1 MSLLTGADLLYSAG
15 VRVAYRVCARVT
27 NSAASGI
34 TSGSQRIPPTV
45 GDRLEPSLVPSK
57 LGSALAAG
65 LPDALDEIAM
75 LFRDKWPAFAQFLDE
90 DRSEVLGAIEGPTL
104 ELVARAEAG
113 ESVDQ
118 LSEPLPELVTLLFTE
133 VGAGQYREGRHLS
146 DLLAA
151 YRVAARV
158 GWRHLGRIA
167 TAAGA
172 SAETLAALADE
183 MFVLVDALASA
194 TADGYVAEHAEQ
206 ASSRERQRE
215 ELAELLL
222 ADRSST
228 GAVRELAAAC
238 RWRLPASAALV
249 LVHAD
254 EPAAPAM
261 LRRLGPES
269 LPVRWGSL
277 LGAIVPDSS
286 GPGQRDRLAS
296 TLAGVPAV
304 VGPTVPLDRL
314 PGAVRI
320 TETASRLSR
329 DGVLT
334 GDPLFVDE
342 HLDTI
347 IVHRDRD
354 LLTALRR
361 RVLVPLDGCS
371 PTARRRLEQTLAAWL
386 RYGGDRAAVAADL
399 HVHPQTVRYRLKQL
413 RELFGSDL
421 DGDPDTRLRLT
432 LALAWG
438 PPHDGGADAAR

>member
-1 MSLLTGADLLYSAG
+1 
-15 VRVAYRVCARVT
+15 
-27 NSAASGI
+27 
-34 TSGSQRIPPTV
+34 
-45 GDRLEPSLVPSK
+45 
-57 LGSALAAG
+57 
-65 LPDALDEIAM
+65 
-75 LFRDKWPAFAQFLDE
+75 
-90 DRSEVLGAIEGPTL
+90 
-104 ELVARAEAG
+104 
-113 ESVDQ
+113 
-118 LSEPLPELVTLLFTE
+118 
-133 VGAGQYREGRHLS
+133 
-146 DLLAA
+146 
-151 YRVAARV
+151 V

-222 ADRSST
+222 SDRSST
-228 GAVRELAAAC
+228 AAVRDLAAAC
-238 RWRLPASAALV
+238 RWRLPGSAALV
-249 LVHAD
+249 LVDAD
-254 EPAAPAM
+254 DPAAPATI
-261 LRRLGPES
+261 RRLGPES

-277 LGAIVPDSS
+277 LGAIVPDSA

-320 TETASRLSR
+320 TETAVRLRR
-329 DGVLT
+329 DGVLPS
-334 GDPLFVDE
+334 DPLFVDE

-354 LLTALRR
+354 LLGALRR
-361 RVLVPLDGCS
+361 RALVPLDECS
-371 PTARRRLEQTLAAWL
+371 PGARRRLEQTLAAWL
-386 RYGGDRAAVAADL
+386 RHGGDRGAVAADL
-399 HVHPQTVRYRLKQL
+399 QIHPQTVRYRLKQL
-413 RELFGSDL
+413 RELFGPDL

-438 PPHDGGADAAR
+438 PPHQSGD

>member
-1 MSLLTGADLLYSAG
+1 MGAG
-15 VRVAYRVCARVT
+15 
-27 NSAASGI
+27 
-34 TSGSQRIPPTV
+34 
-45 GDRLEPSLVPSK
+45 LEPSIVPSK
-57 LGSALAAG
+57 LGTALTAG
-65 LPDALDEIAM
+65 LSDALDEIAM

-90 DRSEVLGAIEGPTL
+90 DRSEVLGAIRGPTL
-104 ELVARAEAG
+104 ELVARAESG

-118 LSEPLPELVTLLFTE
+118 LAEPLPELVTLLFTE
-133 VGAGQYREGRHLS
+133 VGAAQYREGRHLS

-183 MFVLVDALASA
+183 MFVLVDALTSA

-228 GAVRELAAAC
+228 VAVRELAAAC
-238 RWRLPASAALV
+238 RWRLPGSAALV
-249 LVHAD
+249 LVDAD
-254 EPAAPAM
+254 NPAAPAM
-261 LRRLGPES
+261 IRRLGPES

-277 LGAIVPDSS
+277 LGAIVPDSA
-286 GPGQRDRLAS
+286 GPGQRERLAS

-320 TETASRLSR
+320 TETAVRLR
-329 DGVLT
+329 REGVLP
-334 GDPLFVDE
+334 GDPPFVEE

-347 IVHRDRD
+347 IVHRDRNV
-354 LLTALRR
+354 LAALRR
-361 RVLVPLDGCS
+361 RALAPLDGCS
-371 PTARRRLEQTLAAWL
+371 PGARHRLEQTLAAWL
-386 RYGGDRAAVAADL
+386 RHGGDRAAVAAEL
-399 HVHPQTVRYRLKQL
+399 HIHPQTVRYRLKQV
-413 RELFGSDL
+413 RELFGPEL
-421 DGDPDTRLRLT
+421 DRDPDTRLRLT
-432 LALAWG
+432 LALGWG
-438 PPHDGGADAAR
+438 PPYEGDAGP

>member
-1 MSLLTGADLLYSAG
+1 M
-15 VRVAYRVCARVT
+15 
-27 NSAASGI
+27 
-34 TSGSQRIPPTV
+34 
-45 GDRLEPSLVPSK
+45 
-57 LGSALAAG
+57 
-65 LPDALDEIAM
+65 
-75 LFRDKWPAFAQFLDE
+75 
-90 DRSEVLGAIEGPTL
+90 
-104 ELVARAEAG
+104 
-113 ESVDQ
+113 
-118 LSEPLPELVTLLFTE
+118 
-133 VGAGQYREGRHLS
+133 
-146 DLLAA
+146 
-151 YRVAARV
+151 

-228 GAVRELAAAC
+228 AAVRELAAAC

-277 LGAIVPDSS
+277 LGAIVPDSG
-286 GPGQRDRLAS
+286 GPRAARPVGVHAGRRAGGGRADRA
-296 TLAGVPAV
+296 ARPAARRRA
-304 VGPTVPLDRL
+304 D
-314 PGAVRI
+314 
-320 TETASRLSR
+320 
-329 DGVLT
+329 
-334 GDPLFVDE
+334 
-342 HLDTI
+342 
-347 IVHRDRD
+347 HRDRS
-354 LLTALRR
+354 TAAAETACCPAIRCSWMSTWTRSSCIATATCWRR
-361 RVLVPLDGCS
+361 CAGVRWPRWTGAARVPGAGWS
-371 PTARRRLEQTLAAWL
+371 RRSRAWL
-386 RYGGDRAAVAADL
+386 RHGGDRAAVAADL
-399 HVHPQTVRYRLKQL
+399 HIHPQTVRYRLKQL
-413 RELFGSDL
+413 RELFGPDL

-438 PPHDGGADAAR
+438 PPH

>member
-1 MSLLTGADLLYSAG
+1 VD
-15 VRVAYRVCARVT
+15 YRVCALVT
-27 NSAASGI
+27 NSTASGI
-34 TSGSQRIPPTV
+34 TSGSIRIPPIV
-45 GDRLEPSLVPSK
+45 GDRRLEPSLVPSK
-57 LGSALAAG
+57 LGTALAAG

-75 LFRDKWPAFAQFLDE
+75 LFRDKWPAFARFLDE

-104 ELVARAEAG
+104 ELVARAEGG

-118 LSEPLPELVTLLFTE
+118 LAEPLPELVTLLFTE
-133 VGAGQYREGRHLS
+133 VGAAQYREGRHLS

-215 ELAELLL
+215 ELAELLM

-228 GAVRELAAAC
+228 IAVRELAEAC
-238 RWRLPASAALV
+238 GWRLPGSAALV
-249 LVHAD
+249 LVDAD
-254 EPAAPAM
+254 DPAATTTI
-261 LRRLGPES
+261 RRLGPEC
-269 LPVRWGSL
+269 LPVRWASM
-277 LGAIVPDSS
+277 LGAIVPDAA

-296 TLAGVPAV
+296 ILSGVPSV
-304 VGPTVPLDRL
+304 VGPTAPLDHL

-320 TETASRLSR
+320 TETAVRLRR
-329 DGVLT
+329 DGVLS

-354 LLTALRR
+354 LLAALRR
-361 RVLVPLDGCS
+361 RALAPLDCCG
-371 PTARRRLEQTLAAWL
+371 PGPRQRLEQTLAAWL
-386 RYGGDRAAVAADL
+386 RHGGDRAAVAADL
-399 HVHPQTVRYRLKQL
+399 HIHPQTVRYRLKQL
-413 RELFGSDL
+413 RTLFGPDL
-421 DGDPDTRLRLT
+421 DTDPGTRLRLT

-438 PPHDGGADAAR
+438 PPRDPTA